1 MRLKLTIRQKILYY
15 ILGSAFVVFS
25 IVFYF
30 ISSSSRRLAYDQ
42 SIKLTNSYA
51 RQYALNIESWINQDF
66 AVTRTLAAAFME
78 YKQMPF
84 DQWQKLIYPMYNRV
98 IQTTPHIDAYWDSW
112 ELSNLDPNWTLPYGR
127 YFYIVYKQ
135 DGVYKTKAEMR
146 SLTGDPPTYDSMKS
160 AAMEIV
166 VEPYIS
172 ELQQGQMMTTLSSPL
187 LENGKF
193 IGLIGADLILTRFQQ
208 LVNNIKPYP
217 NSYAFLLSIRV
228 FL

>member
-15 ILGSAFVVFS
+15 ILGSAFIIFS

-30 ISSSSRRLAYDQ
+30 ISSSSRRLAYEQ

-98 IQTTPHIDAYWDSW
+98 ILTTPHIDAYWDSW
-112 ELSNLDPNWTLPYGR
+112 E
-127 YFYIVYKQ
+127 
-135 DGVYKTKAEMR
+135 
-146 SLTGDPPTYDSMKS
+146 
-160 AAMEIV
+160 
-166 VEPYIS
+166 
-172 ELQQGQMMTTLSSPL
+172 
-187 LENGKF
+187 
-193 IGLIGADLILTRFQQ
+193 
-208 LVNNIKPYP
+208 
-217 NSYAFLLSIRV
+217 
-228 FL
+228 